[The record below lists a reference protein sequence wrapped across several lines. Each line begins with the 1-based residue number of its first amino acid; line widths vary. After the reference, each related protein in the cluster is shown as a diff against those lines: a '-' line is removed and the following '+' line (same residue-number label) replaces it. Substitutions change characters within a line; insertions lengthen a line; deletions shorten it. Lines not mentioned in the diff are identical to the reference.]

1 MWTHEH
7 VVETTAPSTAV
18 FARYADV
25 ASWPAWDSGMEVVEL
40 DGPFATGSTGRM
52 RPAGLETLPFT
63 LTWVEGGVGFTD
75 ETPFMG
81 HVLRFVHLLDPMAG
95 GGTRVVH
102 RVEIEGPAAGEIGP
116 NVVSDMPEAMAGLVA
131 AAEADW
137 AALCA
142 SPAR

>member
-7 VVETTAPSTAV
+7 AVETTASPAAV

-25 ASWPAWDSGMEVVEL
+25 ATWPAWDRGMELVEL
-40 DGPFATGSTGRM
+40 DGPFATGSAGRM
-52 RPAGLETLPFT
+52 RPAGFETLPFT
-63 LTWVEGGVGFTD
+63 LAWVEDGVGFTD

-81 HVLRFVHLLDPMAG
+81 HVLRFVHRLEPLAA

-131 AAEADW
+131 AAEAAEAR
-137 AALCA
+137 AAA
-142 SPAR
+142 GAGA